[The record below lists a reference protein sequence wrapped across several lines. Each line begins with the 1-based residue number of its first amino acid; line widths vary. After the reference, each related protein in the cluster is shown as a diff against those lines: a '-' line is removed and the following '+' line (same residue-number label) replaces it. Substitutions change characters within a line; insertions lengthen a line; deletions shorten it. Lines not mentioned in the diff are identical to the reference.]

1 MSINQEF
8 RTRYDQEMQALFAP
22 NCSSKRKLP
31 HNLGHVSYACSPG
44 LGCHL
49 LHQAP
54 GRDASGTRYS
64 NMDDCN
70 KSCTHPHVAPHSIP
84 THLIPGS
91 HHPAHPA
98 HLIPGSHHPA
108 HPAHL
113 IPGSHHPAHPAHL
126 IPHHPA
132 HPAHLIPGSH
142 RPAHLNPHR
151 QKN

>member
-113 IPGSHHPAHPAHL
+113 IPGSSSSPCSFDSR
-126 IPHHPA
+126 IP
-132 HPAHLIPGSH
+132 SSSSFESTSSKK
-142 RPAHLNPHR
+142 LNIFFILLF
-151 QKN
+151 KYKK